1 MNLKKLAVVVRVLQ
15 TTRIWSFH
23 VVFLQRTAKKCTKNY
38 DAHAQPSFYSLNLL
52 FCDVVVAVVVF
63 LNSLLTFE
71 HNVDRDG
78 RKERKLCALGA
89 NATKTGAINI
99 AL

>member
-1 MNLKKLAVVVRVLQ
+1 M
-15 TTRIWSFH
+15 F
-23 VVFLQRTAKKCTKNY
+23 QRTAKKCTKIY
-38 DAHAQPSFYSLNLL
+38 STRAQLL
-52 FCDVVVAVVVF
+52 HVLLIKPIVSDIVVVVAVVVF